1 MDVELGKLIEKLK
14 AEGVEEGRRLG
25 REKVEAAEKEAAAL
39 LEQART
45 EAAAILAKADQG
57 ATDFKTKGETAV
69 RQAARDVQLLLKSRI
84 LELFERA
91 FRAETAEALKPEL
104 IRDLILKAADR
115 FSGSEGIDVV
125 LSDRDRAAVEALV
138 RAGLGR
144 ELQSGVV
151 LKTDPAVRHGFR
163 VALRGRDIYYDFTDE
178 TLAEALFALLKPQ
191 LRTLLGGTAE

>member
-25 REKVEAAEKEAAAL
+25 RERIEAAEKEAAAL